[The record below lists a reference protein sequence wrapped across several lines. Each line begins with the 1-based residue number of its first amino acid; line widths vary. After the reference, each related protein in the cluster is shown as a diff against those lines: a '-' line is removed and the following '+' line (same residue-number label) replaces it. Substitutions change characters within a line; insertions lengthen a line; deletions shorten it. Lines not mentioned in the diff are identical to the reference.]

1 MRIAV
6 IDKDKCKAGVD
17 CPYICMSACPVN
29 RTHKECIRKT
39 EDKIAIDEQLCIGCN
54 ICVKKCPFDAI
65 SIINLPSQLN
75 EDPLHK
81 YGENGFRIFGLPT
94 PRFGKVV
101 GILGKN
107 GMGKSTALKILSGLT
122 IPNFGQDNEDKDKV
136 ISYFKGHEAM
146 NYFRNLYNDSIKVVY
161 KVQDISAIASAYKG
175 KTVRELLEHVDEKQM
190 FDYVVE
196 ELELKNLLNNDV
208 SKISGGEL
216 QRLAIA
222 ATFMKKADVY
232 FIDEPSSYLD
242 IKQRLKV
249 ARFIQSLVN
258 EKVAVMVVEHDLIML
273 DFMSDLVYLLYGEP
287 AKYGITS
294 LLKSTKQGM
303 NEYVEGFLRE
313 ENMRIRDKPL
323 VFDKLSFNKKPHTE
337 ILLEHTPLKKEFEHF
352 TLTTDHGK
360 IHKKHVVGIIGEN
373 GIGKT
378 TFVKMLAKSEKP
390 EDGVIK
396 LYSDREDISYKPQ
409 YLEINDDQVVLQ
421 FLESALKHN
430 ELIRSLQLDKLYD
443 KKLSELSGGELQ
455 KVMIVHA
462 LAKEA
467 AIYLLDEPSA
477 YLDVEQRLIIARAIR
492 DYIDIY
498 GKTVMVVDHDLLFI
512 DYLCDDIIVFDGVP
526 AKAGYANA
534 PLEMAKGM
542 NSFLKRLNITMRR
555 DHDSNRPRIN
565 KQDSVK
571 DKEQKSKNM
580 YYE

>member
-6 IDKDKCKAGVD
+6 LDKEKCKAGID
-17 CPYICMSACPVN
+17 CPYICMNACPVN
-29 RTHKECIRKT
+29 RTHKECISKT
-39 EDKIAIDEQLCIGCN
+39 DEKIAIDESLCIGCN
-54 ICVKKCPFDAI
+54 ICVKKCPFNAI
-65 SIINLPSQLN
+65 SIINLPAQLK

-81 YGENGFRIFGLPT
+81 YDENGFRIFGLPT

-107 GMGKSTALKILSGLT
+107 GMGKSTALKILSGML
-122 IPNFGQDNEDKDKV
+122 IPNFGSDNEDKEKV
-136 ISYFKGHEAM
+136 ISYFKGNEAM
-146 NYFRNLYNDSIKVVY
+146 NYFRNLYDDKIKVVY
-161 KVQDISAIASAYKG
+161 KVQDISGIATAYKG
-175 KTVRELLEHVDEKQM
+175 KTVKELLEHVDEKQM

-196 ELELKNLLNNDV
+196 ELDLRNLLDSDV

-222 ATFMKKADVY
+222 ATFIKKADVY

-258 EKVAVMVVEHDLIML
+258 DKVAVMVVEHDLIML
-273 DFMSDLVYLLYGEP
+273 DFMSDLVYLMYGEP

-303 NEYVEGFLRE
+303 NEYVHGFLRD

-337 ILLEHTPLKKEFEHF
+337 TLLEFKPLKKEFEHF

-378 TFVKMLAKSEKP
+378 TFVKLLAKAEHAD
-390 EDGVIK
+390 EGEIE
-396 LYSDREDISYKPQ
+396 LFSDREDISYKPQ
-409 YLEINDDQVVLQ
+409 YLCIEEDISVLQ
-421 FLESALKHN
+421 FLEHALKYT
-430 ELIRSLQLDKLYD
+430 ELIKPLQLDKLYD
-443 KKLSELSGGELQ
+443 KRLKNLSGGELQ

-492 DYIDIY
+492 DFIDIN

-512 DYLCDDIIVFDGVP
+512 DYLSDDIIVFDGVP

-534 PLEMAKGM
+534 PLDMSKGM

-555 DHDSNRPRIN
+555 DHESNRPRIN

-571 DKEQKSKNM
+571 DKEQKSKDL